1 MKRHLYPL
9 ALAALFSC
17 TSTATRPSASSAS
30 ATTTLAAT
38 PPAVTADVTASKA
51 MVVSAHPEASRIG
64 LDILRKGGNA
74 YDAAVAVQF
83 ALAVA
88 LPVAGNIGGGGFVLY
103 RGADG
108 QEGAL
113 DFREMAPAAANRDM
127 YLDAQGNVIPD
138 RSTAGHLAVGV
149 PGTVAG
155 MEALHK
161 KLGKLPWADLVQPAV
176 DLATKGLRLTTKE
189 AAGLN
194 NNRAIFLKYNSQTP
208 PAYVR
213 PDGDTR
219 PWQKDDLIQYPDLAR
234 TLERIRDKGRD
245 GFYQGPTADLLVA
258 EMQRGTGLITKQ
270 DLQNYQAKWRTP
282 LHGQYRGY
290 DILAFPPPSSG
301 GVVLLQMLQMLEP
314 YNLGALGWHSPA
326 AVHLITEAE
335 RRVYADRAKYLG
347 DPDFGR
353 VPVAQLLDKKYNK
366 ERMATTRRDGKATP
380 SSEVTAGAGLPGY
393 ESDQT
398 THYNIVDA
406 QGNAVACTTTLN
418 GAYGSKVV
426 VAGAGFFLNNEMDD
440 FSAKAGVPNMYGL
453 VGGTANAI
461 APGKRMLS
469 AMTPTILSKKGR
481 LAMVVGTPG
490 GSTIITSVMQ
500 GIMNV
505 VDYHQNAQQAV
516 AAPRLHHQWL
526 PDQIDAEENAL
537 LPAARDTLQK
547 RGYKINPRNPWGR
560 MEIIWVLP
568 DGRLQGGADPR
579 GDDTAVG
586 Y

>member
-1 MKRHLYPL
+1 
-9 ALAALFSC
+9 
-17 TSTATRPSASSAS
+17 
-30 ATTTLAAT
+30 
-38 PPAVTADVTASKA
+38 

-64 LDILRKGGNA
+64 LEVLRKGGNA

-88 LPVAGNIGGGGFVLY
+88 LPAAGNIGGGGFVLY
-103 RGADG
+103 HGADG

-113 DFREMAPAAANRDM
+113 DFREMAPASANRDM
-127 YLDAQGNVIPD
+127 YLDAQGNVVPS
-138 RSTAGHLAVGV
+138 RSTAGHLATGV
-149 PGTVAG
+149 PGSVAG

-161 KLGKLPWADLVQPAV
+161 KLGKLPWAELVQPAV
-176 DLATKGLRLTTKE
+176 ELAARGLRLTAKE

-194 NNRAIFLKYNSQTP
+194 NNRENFLKYNAQTP

-213 PDGDTR
+213 PDGQTR
-219 PWQKDDLIQYPDLAR
+219 PWQQDDLIQYPDLVR

-245 GFYQGPTADLLVA
+245 GFYQGETADLIVA
-258 EMQRGTGLITKQ
+258 EMQRGGGIITKQ

-282 LHGQYRGY
+282 LHGHYRGY
-290 DILAFPPPSSG
+290 DVLAFPPPSSG
-301 GVVLLQMLQMLEP
+301 GVALLQMLQMLEP
-314 YNLGALGWHSPA
+314 YNLGALGWHSPQG
-326 AVHLITEAE
+326 VHLITEAE

-353 VPVAQLLDKKYNK
+353 VPVTQLLDQKYNK
-366 ERMATTRRDGKATP
+366 NRMATIRRDGRATP
-380 SSEVTAGAGLPGY
+380 SSEVTAGVGLPGY

-406 QGNAVACTTTLN
+406 QGNAVSCTTTLN
-418 GAYGSKVV
+418 GSYGSKVV
-426 VAGAGFFLNNEMDD
+426 VAGAGFLLNNEMDD
-440 FSAKAGVPNMYGL
+440 FSSKVGVANMYGL
-453 VGGTANAI
+453 IGGAANAI

-469 AMTPTILSKKGR
+469 SMTPTILTKKGK
-481 LAMVVGTPG
+481 LAMIVGTPG

-500 GIMNV
+500 GILNV
-505 VDYHQNAQQAV
+505 IDYHQDAQQAV

-526 PDQIDAEENAL
+526 PDQIDAEESAL
-537 LPAARDTLQK
+537 LPAAQDTLQK
-547 RGYKINPRNPWGR
+547 RGYTIKTGSHWGR